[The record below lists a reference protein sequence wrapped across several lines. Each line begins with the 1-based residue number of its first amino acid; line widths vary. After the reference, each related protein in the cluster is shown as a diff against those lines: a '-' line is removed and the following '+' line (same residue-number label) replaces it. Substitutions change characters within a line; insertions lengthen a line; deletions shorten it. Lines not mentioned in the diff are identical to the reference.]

1 MVITLSPISAPF
13 EGRGHGEQRTRIAV
27 GTSMAL
33 EFLLHFFP
41 NTVINL
47 ETGNMAMPGSNKHG

>member
-33 EFLLHFFP
+33 EFLSKGDKFKKAVAFFLP
-41 NTVINL
+41 TR
-47 ETGNMAMPGSNKHG
+47 S

>member
-33 EFLLHFFP
+33 EFLLHFFSQHGHKF
-41 NTVINL
+41 
-47 ETGNMAMPGSNKHG
+47 GNWKNGNARKQ

>member
-33 EFLLHFFP
+33 EFLLHFFSQHGHRF
-41 NTVINL
+41 
-47 ETGNMAMPGSNKHG
+47 GNWKHGNARKQ